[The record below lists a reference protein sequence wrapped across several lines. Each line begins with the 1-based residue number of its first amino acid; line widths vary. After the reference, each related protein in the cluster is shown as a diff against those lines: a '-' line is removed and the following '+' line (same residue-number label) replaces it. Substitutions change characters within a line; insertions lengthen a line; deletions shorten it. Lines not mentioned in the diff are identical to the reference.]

1 MIHSGCSGRGQFGG
15 LGVFRPSDYDY
26 FGIARDRHLTA
37 EILAR
42 EGHTVCATMR
52 DRHGRTREAGDA
64 LLHLAKE
71 QSLAIRVLDME
82 VKDESA
88 IQDAVGEILRET
100 PRIDID
106 MVVSLILPQKGN
118 LKADAGN

>member
-1 MIHSGCSGRGQFGG
+1 
-15 LGVFRPSDYDY
+15 
-26 FGIARDRHLTA
+26 
-37 EILAR
+37 
-42 EGHTVCATMR
+42 MR

-71 QSLAIRVLDME
+71 QSLAIRVLDVE

-88 IQDAVGEILRET
+88 IQDAVAEILRET

-118 LKADAGN
+118 LKADAGNEEKRRSWRNQGIALNTPSGLNECMGFSQAAALSYKP